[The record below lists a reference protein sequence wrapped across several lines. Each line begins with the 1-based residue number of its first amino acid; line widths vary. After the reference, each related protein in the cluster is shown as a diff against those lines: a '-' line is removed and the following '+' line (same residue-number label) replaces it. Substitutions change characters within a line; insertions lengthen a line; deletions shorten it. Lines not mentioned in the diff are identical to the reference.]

1 MLWIIHDDTTLICQI
16 HEYLKKD
23 PFAIGIQGQLRNHW
37 QVQDFS
43 NDHAKFKFQ
52 DGVFYC
58 DGLLYGLVQL
68 QVL

>member
-43 NDHAKFKFQ
+43 SDHAKFKFQ
-52 DGVFYC
+52 DGVF
-58 DGLLYGLVQL
+58 LL
-68 QVL
+68 